1 MAGTF
6 TYPPTVPSV
15 AASWPKDVRGGSA
28 RVMFNYTGPSAGAGG
43 YVTGG
48 DPVTAGA
55 LKLGYIEW
63 MPPAVAIAATGAATA
78 VIFQYN
84 YRTGKLQAFWQTGAA
99 AAAALPEVDAGTD
112 LSDYTALMV
121 AEGRG

>member
-1 MAGTF
+1 MSVGTV
-6 TYPPTVPSV
+6 TYPGTY
-15 AASWPKDVRGGSA
+15 ARWGTDVRGMSKVA
-28 RVMFNYTGPSAGAGG
+28 QFDYTGPGAGAGG

-48 DPVTAGA
+48 DTILAGQI
-55 LKLGYIEW
+55 KLGVIER

-78 VIFQYN
+78 VLYAWN
-84 YRTGKLQAFWQTGAA
+84 PVTGKLQAFWQTGAA

-112 LSDYTALMV
+112 LSGYTAYSMV